1 MKILQVMLVALVL
14 SAGYVAP
21 SFSAPSDIPAKAEM
35 KKGVRPAKH
44 HREMSKAMM
53 NELNLS
59 ESQKK
64 QWKALAEQKKA
75 EMAPLREQMK
85 KLHQQ
90 EQQINKKYEAKI
102 RSILNA
108 EQQAKYESML
118 PKKPAKPE
126 GKKPHKSKK

>member
-1 MKILQVMLVALVL
+1 MKILQVMLVALAL
-14 SAGYVAP
+14 TIGYVAP
-21 SFSAPSDIPAKAEM
+21 SFSAPADIPAKAEM

-44 HREMSKAMM
+44 HRSMSEAMM
-53 NELNLS
+53 KDLDLS
-59 ESQKK
+59 EAQKK
-64 QWKALAEQKKA
+64 QWKEISAQKKA
-75 EMAPLREQMK
+75 EMAPLRDEMK
-85 KLHQQ
+85 KLHKQ

-102 RSILNA
+102 RGILNA